1 MYPKYKGYEIKPT
14 RTADKEMAHLKI
26 YLDDVLTIL
35 EEGKDASR
43 SKRKSGTIEKALR
56 IRGRMIKVVAVESIT
71 CWSNEIVWVII
82 HVGETRER

>member
-35 EEGKDASR
+35 EKGKDASR
-43 SKRKSGTIEKALR
+43 SKRKKGTIERALR
-56 IRGRMIKVVAVESIT
+56 IRGKMIKVVAIESIT

-82 HVGETRER
+82 HVGETHER

>member
-14 RTADKEMAHLKI
+14 RTADNEMAHLKT

-43 SKRKSGTIEKALR
+43 SKRKKGTIEKALR